1 MTAVTQEA
9 IRRHP
14 REFAMGIMRTVGELL
29 RARTFAP
36 EVAPASDETRAS
48 EEPETAFVLVNGR
61 KLPRPSEG
69 APIPASHFGPA
80 LHTLYGQAREVWRSP
95 TEHSYVFD
103 DPRDER
109 RYVKFQRDTNRLG
122 DRIPNRDANQ
132 GLVHRLNQA
141 SRAFPPPGF
150 WLAVGTLALAMRRP
164 QRALVAIAPSVAGL
178 AVIIGTA
185 LVTSAVSEYALPVSP
200 AFVLLAAAGLVGAR
214 AAEANEPVVASAAC
228 GLNPELD
235 DGRANL
241 GPPPGRGFARRGVLP
256 MLRFG
261 EWCSWSLR

>member
-1 MTAVTQEA
+1 
-9 IRRHP
+9 
-14 REFAMGIMRTVGELL
+14 MGIMRTVGELL

-141 SRAFPPPGF
+141 SRAFPPPAF

-200 AFVLLAAAGLVGAR
+200 AFVLLAAAGLVGAQPRRRMSLSWLQQR
-214 AAEANEPVVASAAC
+214 A
-228 GLNPELD
+228 D
-235 DGRANL
+235 
-241 GPPPGRGFARRGVLP
+241 
-256 MLRFG
+256 
-261 EWCSWSLR
+261 